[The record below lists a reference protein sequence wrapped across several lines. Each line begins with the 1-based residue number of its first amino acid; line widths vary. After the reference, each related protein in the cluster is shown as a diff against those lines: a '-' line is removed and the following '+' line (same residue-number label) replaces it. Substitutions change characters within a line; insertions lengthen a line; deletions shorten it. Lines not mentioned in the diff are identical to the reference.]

1 MQGVSPQKMNN
12 EFENES
18 PAQTF
23 VNPALQQA
31 AKTLAG
37 IFHIRVND

>member
-31 AKTLAG
+31 AKTLCAVLNYK
-37 IFHIRVND
+37 IHL